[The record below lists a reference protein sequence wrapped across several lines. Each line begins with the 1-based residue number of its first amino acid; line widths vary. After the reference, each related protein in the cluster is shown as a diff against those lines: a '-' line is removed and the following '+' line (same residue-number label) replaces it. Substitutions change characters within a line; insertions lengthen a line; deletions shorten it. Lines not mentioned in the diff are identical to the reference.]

1 MKSISDMKFVMEED
15 HFRLVGKVDKLQ
27 QDTSDNTAKIVSEIA
42 KLKTELKAELKAG
55 IQAVIEAVVQAVLSK
70 SEADHAAILKDIQS
84 FMEAIVKRFEE
95 N

>member
-1 MKSISDMKFVMEED
+1 MKFVMEKD

-27 QDTSDNTAKIVSEIA
+27 QDTSDNTAKTVSEIA
-42 KLKTELKAELKAG
+42 KLKTELKAG
-55 IQAVIEAVVQAVLSK
+55 IQAVIEPVVQAVLSK